1 MEDISC
7 FSFPQNKNIFTIPID
22 VNYRNNYIL
31 NYSLME
37 QNNSSYLNLDNI
49 NEIMSEKVSYDVH
62 QNFSFSRTMLKK
74 NWKNKVKKF
83 LGKSIFRYKKL
94 ILVVEKKRR
103 NVKEV

>member
-1 MEDISC
+1 MEDISY

-49 NEIMSEKVSYDVH
+49 NEIMSEKISYDVH

>member
-1 MEDISC
+1 MEDISY

-22 VNYRNNYIL
+22 VNYRNNNIMIYPL
-31 NYSLME
+31 KEY
-37 QNNSSYLNLDNI
+37 NNSSYLNYENI
-49 NEIMSEKVSYDVH
+49 NDIMSYKSPYDVH

>member
-1 MEDISC
+1 MEDISY

-94 ILVVEKKRR
+94 IFIIKGLIM
-103 NVKEV
+103 

>member
-1 MEDISC
+1 MEDISY

-37 QNNSSYLNLDNI
+37 QDNSSYLNLDNI
-49 NEIMSEKVSYDVH
+49 NEIMSEKISYDVH

>member
-1 MEDISC
+1 MEDISY

-83 LGKSIFRYKKL
+83 LDKSIFRYKKL

>member
-1 MEDISC
+1 MEDISY

>member
-1 MEDISC
+1 MEDISY

-22 VNYRNNYIL
+22 VNYRNNYLL
-31 NYSLME
+31 NYSLMG
-37 QNNSSYLNLDNI
+37 QNNSSYLNYDNI
-49 NEIMSEKVSYDVH
+49 NLIISDKASYDVH

-83 LGKSIFRYKKL
+83 LDKSIFRYKKL